1 MSKLLRLSVW
11 VGISAAVIW
20 TAVPQPAFAQNM
32 KVIEARQKTMKS
44 FGGNMKAIGGFIKA
58 GKGSA
63 ADVEKRL
70 MTMAAASGKIPSL
83 FPEGSGLDKNGL
95 KTTGARPE
103 IWAKWDDFKKAS
115 DNLGVQARK
124 FAAVIKTGDKG
135 AMGKA
140 MGAFGKSACGTC
152 HRPFRKKRPK

>member
-1 MSKLLRLSVW
+1 MMLT
-11 VGISAAVIW
+11 SA
-20 TAVPQPAFAQNM
+20 PQPTFAQDIM
-32 KVIEARQKTMKS
+32 KTVEGRQKAMRS

-70 MTMAAASGKIPSL
+70 MAMAATAPKIPNF
-83 FPEGSGLDKNGL
+83 FPKGSDSETLGL
-95 KTTGARPE
+95 KKSGARPE
-103 IWAKWDDFKKAS
+103 IWTKWDDFKKAS
-115 DNLGVQARK
+115 DNMAVQARK
-124 FAAVIKTGDKG
+124 FAAVIKTGDKA